1 MPSMARR
8 MAGGGA
14 ASIAVG
20 CAALTRA
27 RVAVASFSGN
37 CMPQTPRAVQTMPQ
51 VPMAV
56 SNKE

>member
-1 MPSMARR
+1 
-8 MAGGGA
+8 MAGGGE

-20 CAALTRA
+20 CLRCTRA
-27 RVAVASFSGN
+27 RVAATSFSGS

-56 SNKE
+56 SNKV